1 MNSIKSKKWVIG
13 GAVLS
18 VLAVAGVASLS
29 GTSVAEEAKASSSG
43 RPALTVTTTTLR
55 QDKWARSLTANGS
68 ILPWQ
73 EAIISAQ
80 VQGLRIAEVKVSI
93 GDHVQ
98 QGDVLV
104 TLDNF
109 VRSDDGTDRTTQGR
123 IVAPDSGVIS
133 AANANVGSMLQPGAE
148 LFRIIRKSRLEWRA
162 DLTADELML
171 LRKGMTAEVTVGDRV
186 LKGSIRA
193 ISPSV
198 NAQTRY
204 GYALVTLP
212 NSKGIIAGAYARGI
226 IDISGGKR
234 TLATLPQSAV
244 MQRGSKTYVLQVGPD
259 NKVSEHTVTIG
270 QRVGDRVEIKQGLKA
285 NEPVVESGG
294 AFLTEGDTVQVV
306 KG

>member
-1 MNSIKSKKWVIG
+1 MLKNKKWIIG
-13 GAVLS
+13 GVVVSA
-18 VLAVAGVASLS
+18 LAIAGVASMS
-29 GTSVAEEAKASSSG
+29 STSVAEEAKASATG

-109 VRSDDGTDRTTQGR
+109 TGAVDDATGRTTQGR
-123 IVAPDSGVIS
+123 ILAPDSGVIS

-148 LFRIIRKSRLEWRA
+148 LFRLIRKSRLEWKA

-186 LKGSIRA
+186 LKGTIRA

-212 NSKGIIAGAYARGI
+212 NSKGVIAGAYARGI

-294 AFLTEGDTVQVV
+294 AFLTEGDFVRVV
-306 KG
+306 K

>member
-1 MNSIKSKKWVIG
+1 MIKNKKWVIG
-13 GAVLS
+13 GVVLS
-18 VLAVAGVASLS
+18 ALAVAGIASMS
-29 GTSVAEEAKASSSG
+29 SISVAEEAKTPSIG
-43 RPALTVTTTTLR
+43 RPALTVTTTMLR

-198 NAQTRY
+198 NPQTRY

-212 NSKGIIAGAYARGI
+212 NSSGVIAGAYARGI

-244 MQRGSKTYVLQVGPD
+244 MQRGSKTYVLHIGPD
-259 NKVSEHTVTIG
+259 NKVNERAVTIG